1 MGDLDRF
8 FTRPCDGGLQHAAD
22 RFVGVVLHC
31 RVDRQPR
38 AVGVRQGQFGIHRR
52 RSDIDWTERPQS
64 HRFEDPGIAV
74 GHEGVAVGG
83 ILTGPAVSEVAPVD
97 PVVPTVGQFHAV
109 DILNGALGNHPDCQ
123 RVRLT
128 GDEPR
133 RHIERM
139 TVVHTD
145 DLGAVGDS
153 VAVEPDIGAVVDTG
167 EVQPVGPVVGGSGE
181 RGPIPPVLLVQLL
194 GDFVEQV
201 LADVEVRI
209 YPGLLQDLQH
219 RSRHPPHR
227 NPRGVVVAGD
237 RDRRTTGFQTRRRD
251 QFPAFGQFDIRGGRW
266 LRRGE
271 HPVIGCTDQ
280 QEHHGEDL
288 QKGLRHGAGGSL
300 RWMRAEFGLRLI
312 Q

>member
-1 MGDLDRF
+1 MGDLDRL
-8 FTRPCDGGLQHAAD
+8 FTRPSDSGLQHAAD
-22 RFVGVVLHC
+22 WFVGVVLHC
-31 RVDRQPR
+31 RVDRQLR

-52 RSDIDWTERPQS
+52 RPDIDWTKRPQS

-74 GHEGVAVGG
+74 GYEGVAVGR

-133 RHIERM
+133 CDIERM

-153 VAVEPDIGAVVDTG
+153 VAVEPDVGAVVDTG

-181 RGPIPPVLLVQLL
+181 RGPVPPVLLVQILRHL
-194 GDFVEQV
+194 VEQV

-209 YPGLLQDLQH
+209 HPGLLQDLQH

-227 NPRGVVVAGD
+227 NPCGVVVAGD
-237 RDRRTTGFQTRRRD
+237 GDRRAIGFQTRRRD

-271 HPVIGCTDQ
+271 HPVIGRTDQ

-288 QKGLRHGAGGSL
+288 QHGLRHGAGGSL
-300 RWMRAEFGLRLI
+300 RWMRAEFGLRLN